1 MERNLIMLGTGH
13 AMVTR
18 CYNTCFCI
26 QNAEDY
32 LLVDAGG
39 GNGILSRLEEAQI
52 PVEKIHCMFVTH
64 SHTDHVLG
72 VVWMIR
78 KVATM
83 MRGGSYEGKF
93 KIYCHE
99 ELADTITQLCML
111 TLVKKFTSFLGDRI
125 LIKKVK
131 DGEEKNAAGMK
142 LTFFDIHSTKIKQ
155 FGFRAGFEDGTRLT
169 CLGDEPYKE
178 TARPYAEGCDWL
190 LSEAFCLDRDK
201 EIFHPYEKHHSTAL
215 DAGRLAQ
222 QLHVKNMVLYHT
234 EDTCL
239 SERKE
244 SYTKEAARCFDG
256 NIFVPLDLERIR
268 L

>member
-142 LTFFDIHSTKIKQ
+142 LTFF
-155 FGFRAGFEDGTRLT
+155 
-169 CLGDEPYKE
+169 
-178 TARPYAEGCDWL
+178 
-190 LSEAFCLDRDK
+190 
-201 EIFHPYEKHHSTAL
+201 
-215 DAGRLAQ
+215 
-222 QLHVKNMVLYHT
+222 
-234 EDTCL
+234 
-239 SERKE
+239 
-244 SYTKEAARCFDG
+244 
-256 NIFVPLDLERIR
+256 
-268 L
+268 

>member
-39 GNGILSRLEEAQI
+39 GNRILSRLEEAQI

-142 LTFFDIHSTKIKQ
+142 LTFLTSIPRKQ
-155 FGFRAGFEDGTRLT
+155 NSSDSGRGLRTGQGLPVWGMNPIR
-169 CLGDEPYKE
+169 K
-178 TARPYAEGCDWL
+178 RPDPMPKAVTGC
-190 LSEAFCLDRDK
+190 
-201 EIFHPYEKHHSTAL
+201 
-215 DAGRLAQ
+215 
-222 QLHVKNMVLYHT
+222 
-234 EDTCL
+234 
-239 SERKE
+239 
-244 SYTKEAARCFDG
+244 
-256 NIFVPLDLERIR
+256 
-268 L
+268 